1 MPKRNWE
8 ANRTRPLYVHV
19 VQNELLRRFEINEF
33 QVFNEETAPV
43 ENHAVE
49 EFKFVIAYDDL
60 SAARRG
66 LRVIADMARRAG
78 GETKWCPLPW
88 KFDVLKNPVYRLLAT
103 GDAANADLIMISTNA
118 PHGLPPAVEVWLK
131 SSLEQKRGDRAAV
144 VALLGPSDHLDQP
157 GSARLQFVRQA
168 TEAAGL
174 DFFAPSGN
182 HEDAL
187 ESGIETSLSRTETG
201 AELTFER
208 CGAIIKKEERPNYAC
223 CR

>member
-1 MPKRNWE
+1 MLH
-8 ANRTRPLYVHV
+8 LYLCV
-19 VQNELLRRFEINEF
+19 VQNERTRRFEINEF
-33 QVFNEETAPV
+33 QVFNEETAPA
-43 ENHAVE
+43 ESHAVE

-60 SAARRG
+60 SAGRRG
-66 LRVIADMARRAG
+66 MRVIADLARRAG
-78 GETKWCPLPW
+78 GETKWRLLPW
-88 KFDVLKNPVYRLLAT
+88 KFDILKNPVYRLLAT
-103 GDAANADLIMISTNA
+103 CDAVKADLIMISTNA
-118 PHGLPPAVEVWLK
+118 AHGLPPAVEVWIK

-157 GSARLQFVRQA
+157 GSPRLHLVQQA
-168 TEAAGL
+168 TEASGL

-201 AELTFER
+201 VELTFER
-208 CGAIIKKEERPNYAC
+208 CGTIIKKEERPNYAC